1 MTLIKDS
8 KKSTVAQYVRK
19 TLAKKRLS
27 VEKAASSA
35 GGDESAKSRGGTA
48 DQKKEESEKFVS
60 LLSKVC
66 LNLYY
71 TRILHTCTMDIIAC
85 VISQDFFDNK
95 LSTLC
100 ISLSFCLSHSSLIHT
115 NAHTCAHNIQA
126 STTFP
131 PGSNTILAE
140 IFKKIGQPAES
151 KQVQFPLSFYSLWAL
166 SLSPSSISIIY
177 STCST

>member
-1 MTLIKDS
+1 M
-8 KKSTVAQYVRK
+8 
-19 TLAKKRLS
+19 
-27 VEKAASSA
+27 EKAASSA
-35 GGDESAKSRGGTA
+35 GGGESAKSGGDAA

-66 LNLYY
+66 LNLYTHNTY
-71 TRILHTCTMDIIAC
+71 RYYSLCNLAR
-85 VISQDFFDNK
+85 VFDNK

-100 ISLSFCLSHSSLIHT
+100 ISLSSLIHT
-115 NAHTCAHNIQA
+115 NTHTCAHNIQA

-166 SLSPSSISIIY
+166 SLSPSSISILY
-177 STCST
+177 STCSNRKKTV